1 MKCCF
6 CKKDAGE
13 YGNNANPIMD
23 ARCCDACNEE
33 KVIPFR
39 LMKMHEHFRS
49 THPDHFE
56 MMIQGDFTEEDLVKL
71 GKFLVTNWKGRKE
84 HINVG
89 IRKGLHKKSIDET
102 LKILQEM
109 WK

>member
-1 MKCCF
+1 MKCCI
-6 CKKDAGE
+6 CKKETGK
-13 YGNNANPIMD
+13 YGNNANPLING
-23 ARCCDACNEE
+23 RCCDLCNEQ

-49 THPDHFE
+49 KPGME
-56 MMIQGDFTEEDLVKL
+56 IIIQGDFTEEDLIKFC
-71 GKFLVTNWKGRKE
+71 KFLVENWKGRKE

-89 IRKGLHKKSIDET
+89 IRKGLENKSLDET
-102 LKILQEM
+102 IKIMEKM

>member
-33 KVIPFR
+33 IVIPFR
-39 LMKMHEHFRS
+39 LMKMHQHLDQRKGFKIMVE
-49 THPDHFE
+49 
-56 MMIQGDFTEEDLVKL
+56 GDFTKDDVRKFA
-71 GKFLVTNWKGRKE
+71 KFLATNWKGRKE
-84 HINVG
+84 HINCLITRTGDQLSLVEA
-89 IRKGLHKKSIDET
+89 I
-102 LKILQEM
+102 KIIEGAF
-109 WK
+109 K